1 MNRRW
6 TLATIAVAIAL
17 VTVGGAVLATAG
29 DHELSSTAL
38 TDYFPAGVA
47 EAKPASFKPAISKDR
62 AISTVR
68 NMLRD
73 HFGVTTPETLPTSAI
88 LATFSGQAHDGRGTV
103 DNVPVWVVVVKD
115 LPFSA
120 SGGPRGAGEVPSR
133 TGKGKPQFAVAI
145 DASTGVAVHSVVSG
159 KVIPAEEAAK

>member
-17 VTVGGAVLATAG
+17 VTVGGAALANAG
-29 DHELSSTAL
+29 DHGPSSTAL

-47 EAKPASFKPAISKDR
+47 EAKPASFEPAISKDR

-103 DNVPVWVVVVKD
+103 NDVPVWVVVVRD
-115 LPFSA
+115 LPSSTSP
-120 SGGPRGAGEVPSR
+120 SGGPRGAGESPSR
-133 TGKGKPQFAVAI
+133 TRKGRPQFTVAI
-145 DASTGVAVHSVVSG
+145 DASTGVVVHSVVSG
-159 KVIPAEEAAK
+159 KVIPAK